1 MSDQI
6 RQPSEILIAQRE
18 PFLLRVLERG
28 LGARDRKLVAM
39 MDGQQVLDRVR
50 VNPPSVL
57 IVDLDLAPMGG
68 EELCRRLQTEVPQRE
83 FLTCVLTHSAED
95 QYGNF
100 SEWFS
105 NFRLMEKPLSV
116 GLLNRYINDQLS
128 ETAA

>member
-1 MSDQI
+1 MSDQS

-18 PFLLRVLERG
+18 PYLLRLLRRG
-28 LGARDRKLVAM
+28 LDKRDRSIVSIA
-39 MDGQQVLDRVR
+39 DGQEVLNRVL

-57 IVDLDLAPMGG
+57 ILDLDLSPMGG
-68 EELCRRLQTEVPQRE
+68 EELCRRLQSELPQRE

-105 NFRLMEKPLSV
+105 NFRLLEKPLSI
-116 GLLNRYINDQLS
+116 GLLNRYIDDQLS
-128 ETAA
+128 ERAA